1 MSSFSAILPIF
12 RGPFL
17 ERIGYGK
24 HCSTVRELINEFH
37 LHLNNPRPQSL
48 GDWFECFYS
57 LLLEKYRCEYVYKNA
72 LSTSLYLNDRHLPG
86 ASFLISE
93 LRVGNSRA
101 DLAIF
106 NGTSTVYEVK
116 SHYDSFERLEA
127 QIADYRK
134 VFDHIYV
141 VTAAEKVS
149 AVLDQVEASVGVM
162 KLDDDMRLTEERAAQ
177 SNKANTDPSTIFDC
191 MRQSEFCSAVKDVAG
206 YLPDVPGADLYL
218 ELKKIFCQLD
228 PIEAHDLMVEKIRGR
243 GKRQPVADLIQDAPA
258 SLKHACLSFSKSHS
272 LASKIREKLKEPLLL

>member
-17 ERIGYGK
+17 ERIGYGT
-24 HCSTVRELINEFH
+24 HGSTLRELINEFH
-37 LHLNNPRPQSL
+37 LHLNNPRPKSL

-72 LSTSLYLNDRHLPG
+72 LSTSLYLNGRHLPG
-86 ASFLISE
+86 ASLLISE

-134 VFDHIYV
+134 VFDCIYI
-141 VTAAEKVS
+141 VTATEKIE
-149 AVLDQVEASVGVM
+149 AVLDKVETTIGVM
-162 KLDDDMRLTEERAAQ
+162 KLEDNGEFTVEREAQ
-177 SNKANTDPSTIFDC
+177 SNKANTDPATIFDC
-191 MRQSEFCSAVKDVAG
+191 MRQAEFRSAVEDAVG
-206 YLPDVPGADLYL
+206 YIPDVPGADLYL
-218 ELKKIFCQLD
+218 ELKKNLL
-228 PIEAHDLMVEKIRGR
+228 PIAPDSGAQFDGR
-243 GKRQPVADLIQDAPA
+243 KGKSTWQAAA
-258 SLKHACLSFSKSHS
+258 SCRSDTRCTLFTKTCLSF
-272 LASKIREKLKEPLLL
+272 IF